1 MPFLLID
8 LSKFLLGLRSLVNV
22 RVVLFGKL
30 EVSLLEFI
38 LGRALL
44 HPEDLYI
51 AKLSNSQRLTIKV
64 LLLLGG

>member
-1 MPFLLID
+1 
-8 LSKFLLGLRSLVNV
+8 
-22 RVVLFGKL
+22 VVLFGKL
-30 EVSLLEFI
+30 EVSLLELI